1 MTDIHLLV
9 GVQNDGL
16 VTSVSILENN
26 NTYGLGMKASSD
38 WDFLV
43 QLVNS
48 KGDLA
53 VGDTSTPLPAR
64 PSPRTPSSTP

>member
-26 NTYGLGMKASSD
+26 NTYG
-38 WDFLV
+38 
-43 QLVNS
+43 
-48 KGDLA
+48 
-53 VGDTSTPLPAR
+53 
-64 PSPRTPSSTP
+64 PRH